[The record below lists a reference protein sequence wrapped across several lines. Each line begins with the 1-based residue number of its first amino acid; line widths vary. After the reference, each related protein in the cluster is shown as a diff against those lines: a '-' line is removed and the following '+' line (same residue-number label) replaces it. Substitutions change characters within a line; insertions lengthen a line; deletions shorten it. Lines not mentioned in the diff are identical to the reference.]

1 MGGTSAPLKVV
12 DKELES
18 FKSELILFARWFSS
32 NAAAEV
38 GIETSERSEYT
49 SVDGLMVSWMRFQGQ

>member
-18 FKSELILFARWFSS
+18 FESELILFARWWSS
-32 NAAAEV
+32 DATAEI
-38 GIETSERSEYT
+38 GIETSETSEYT
-49 SVDGLMVSWMRFQGQ
+49 SVDGLIVGWIQFQGQ